1 MSFKSRI
8 LVGLAKTGFN
18 LRFFIARATHIK
30 PIGRFIEKSFFEE
43 DRMIYLPKDN
53 IAEKS
58 LKKTMTVSLERSFEP
73 SNVVLP
79 SQIVEQLIRSS
90 KYRFIMN
97 FCLCRDANQCK
108 DYPKELG
115 CIFLGRG
122 ALNID
127 KKFGRLV
134 SAEEA
139 IEHIRK
145 CREAGLVH
153 LIGRNKIDA
162 VVFDTGR
169 KEDLL
174 SICSCCPCCCLWKM
188 LPDLNTDISSRVTK
202 MPGVRIFV
210 NDACTGCGL
219 CIEKKICF
227 VGALSMVDGK
237 AWIDEGKCRGCGRC
251 AELCPIDAI
260 ELEIE
265 DADFFRKAI
274 GKIEPLVDIR
284 AE

>member
-18 LRFFIARATHIK
+18 LRFFIARATHIE

-43 DRMIYLPKDN
+43 DQMIYLPKDK

-58 LKKTMTVSLERSFEP
+58 LKKTMTVSLDRSFEP

-108 DYPKELG
+108 DYPKEFG

-139 IEHIRK
+139 IEHIRR

-202 MPGVRIFV
+202 MPGIRVFV
-210 NDACTGCGL
+210 NDTCTGCGL

-237 AWIDEGKCRGCGRC
+237 ARINEGKCRGCGRC
-251 AELCPIDAI
+251 AELCPMDAI
-260 ELEIE
+260 ELDIE
-265 DADFFRKAI
+265 DTDFFRKAI